1 MGLFNEAL
9 KKHIETVK
17 FGSNNSTQDQKER
30 KEKQTTNIDTYDG
43 IKQLVMEGQK
53 VENKDIKKNKKLSIK
68 I

>member
-1 MGLFNEAL
+1 M
-9 KKHIETVK
+9 VK

-30 KEKQTTNIDTYDG
+30 KEKEKIDKDTYDG

-53 VENKDIKKNKKLSIK
+53 VENKDIKKKKKLIIK

>member
-1 MGLFNEAL
+1 MGLFNESL

-53 VENKDIKKNKKLSIK
+53 AENKDIKKNKKLIIK

>member
-30 KEKQTTNIDTYDG
+30 KEKQTPNIDTYDG

-53 VENKDIKKNKKLSIK
+53 VENKDIKKKKKLSIK

>member
-1 MGLFNEAL
+1 MGLLNESL
-9 KKHIETVK
+9 KKQIETVK

-43 IKQLVMEGQK
+43 IKQLVSEDRN
-53 VENKDIKKNKKLSIK
+53 VENKNIKKKKKLIIK

>member
-1 MGLFNEAL
+1 MGLFNESL

-30 KEKQTTNIDTYDG
+30 KEKQTTNIDTYDC

-53 VENKDIKKNKKLSIK
+53 AENKDIKKKKKLIIK
-68 I
+68 L

>member
-30 KEKQTTNIDTYDG
+30 KEKQTHNIDTYDG

-53 VENKDIKKNKKLSIK
+53 VENKDIKKNKKLIIK

>member
-1 MGLFNEAL
+1 MGLFNEM
-9 KKHIETVK
+9 VK

-30 KEKQTTNIDTYDG
+30 KEKEKIDKDTYDG

-53 VENKDIKKNKKLSIK
+53 VENKDIKKKKKLSIK

>member
-1 MGLFNEAL
+1 MGLFNEVL

-53 VENKDIKKNKKLSIK
+53 AENKDIKKKKKLIIK

>member
-30 KEKQTTNIDTYDG
+30 KEKEKLDKDTYEG

-53 VENKDIKKNKKLSIK
+53 VENKDIKKKKKLIIK

>member
-1 MGLFNEAL
+1 MGLLNESL

-53 VENKDIKKNKKLSIK
+53 VENKDIKKKKKLIIK

>member
-9 KKHIETVK
+9 KKHIETAK

-30 KEKQTTNIDTYDG
+30 KEKETLNIDTYDG
-43 IKQLVMEGQK
+43 IKQLVMEGRK
-53 VENKDIKKNKKLSIK
+53 VENKDIKKKKKLIIK